1 MSKSN
6 SVPPGVDL
14 FDGECPTPSPLIV
27 DLTGGPKTGKTHWA
41 VHSPRPLYIVSFD
54 PNPNLDDM
62 LVKAE
67 QDGCKGD
74 VFKKVVPPVSLDKLD
89 RVKAAKIIKDT
100 KDFGDWA
107 AEQGNNG
114 TFVVDGAAYLKGYFE
129 FAILGTSSTLG
140 SRPEAGKSTGVS
152 TFDYA
157 KSNGAIK
164 DFLATLA
171 QGGMDVVM
179 SWEGR
184 EKWVNSEPIGIYR
197 SSSPKQ
203 TGFVSTVFVETTPVF
218 EPVYE
223 TTKGVKTKIGTNV
236 KHRLRIGPNSDNL
249 ALQDK
254 EMPITGLQQL
264 KDILQ
269 AFLPKGDAKKQVEAM
284 AMADAEPLPRADGGL
299 A

>member
-1 MSKSN
+1 MSEKN
-6 SVPPGVDL
+6 SLPPGVDL

-67 QDGCKGD
+67 QDGLGGD
-74 VFKKVVPPVSLDKLD
+74 VLKKVVPPVPLETLD
-89 RVKAAKIIKDT
+89 RVKAAKIIKET
-100 KDFGDWA
+100 KEFATWA
-107 AEQGNNG
+107 AEQGNGG

-129 FAILGTSSTLG
+129 FAILGLSSTLG
-140 SRPEAGKSTGVS
+140 SRADSGSKTGVS

-164 DFLATLA
+164 DFLAVLA
-171 QGGMDVVM
+171 QGGMDIVM
-179 SWEGR
+179 CWEGK
-184 EKWVNSEPIGIYR
+184 EKWVNGEPIGIYR

-218 EPVYE
+218 EPVWKTE
-223 TTKGVKTKIGTNV
+223 KGVKTKVGSTV
-236 KHRLRIGPNSDNL
+236 KHRLRIGPNSYNL

-254 EMPITGLQQL
+254 EMPIAGLQQL

-269 AFLPKGDAKKQVEAM
+269 AFLPKGDAKRQEAAM
-284 AMADAEPLPRADGGL
+284 ALADAEPLPRADGGL
-299 A
+299 S